1 MSRNPLAK
9 YGITY
14 QDFDRLPEVNA
25 GVNEFMTHR
34 VVPAWKANS
43 PVGKKKSAK
52 QRENS
57 KIKATGEDVSYR
69 DGIKVTEPSTNRGL
83 GRVSATSRNAHLV
96 EFGADRTPEY
106 APAEKTAQQ
115 FGGHAYGG

>member
-1 MSRNPLAK
+1 MRNPLWALT
-9 YGITY
+9 GMSFSDI
-14 QDFDRLPEVNA
+14 DALPEVNA
-25 GVNEFMTHR
+25 GVNEFMLNE

-52 QRENS
+52 QRTNS
-57 KIKATGEDVSYR
+57 KLKDRGADVPYR
-69 DGIKVTEPSTNRGL
+69 DGIKVTEVSTNRGR
-83 GRVSATSRNAHLV
+83 GRVEATSRDAHIV
-96 EFGADRTPEY
+96 EFGADKTPEY